1 MYSRDSS
8 GFLDGGDRVVQLD
21 SISPSVENSPTND
34 AEAHPTELLN
44 QIGWKSG
51 PPLGVSLTPTS
62 TILVTNLPSALF
74 SEILDLHPL
83 LCPFGGIKTLKIL
96 DSGLGDLC
104 LGKTSV
110 LVEYTTVSGAKEA
123 KEALHGQFYACYP
136 VCVLYIQVSPPD
148 HGILGLN
155 PFAQPFSQE
164 SPSCSCPISSATAQG
179 FAKQLQHTT
188 TGKVLGPLSSLG
200 IGHPSLY
207 VQRSTT
213 SRSSSASSR

>member
-1 MYSRDSS
+1 
-8 GFLDGGDRVVQLD
+8 VVQFD
-21 SISPSVENSPTND
+21 SRSPSAEDNPTND
-34 AEAHPTELLN
+34 AEKHPTESLN
-44 QIGWKSG
+44 QIGWKSRS
-51 PPLGVSLTPTS
+51 PFGVSLIPTS

-96 DSGLGDLC
+96 DSSLGDLC

-110 LVEYTTVSGAKEA
+110 LVEYATVSGAKEA

-136 VCVLYIQVSPPD
+136 VCVLYIQVSLPD
-148 HGILGLN
+148 QSMLGLN
-155 PFAQPFSQE
+155 SVVQPFSQE
-164 SPSCSCPISSATAQG
+164 SHSCSCSTSLGTAPG
-179 FAKQLQHTT
+179 FSKQLQHAT
-188 TGKVLGPLSSLG
+188 TGFHIGNKGFGSLSSLG

-207 VQRSTT
+207 AQRSAT